1 MASSER
7 QALRKRAKPLLGTL
21 VEVSIQADSEAA
33 WLRATDAAFA
43 RIADVQRLMSFHE
56 ADSDLRALSRS
67 PAGTVLSINADTWL
81 VLHAALEIE
90 TASGGL
96 FNAAVAPELVGRGLL
111 PTPAG
116 AQTPIAKSLH
126 QAIALLPG
134 NVLEVRSA
142 VWVDLGGI
150 AKGYAVDAAVAALQ
164 ARGVK
169 QGIVNAGGDL
179 RVFGP
184 EAVTVHVRQPGA
196 PGLLHAL
203 AQVRNAAVATSCRDF
218 SMQDRDG
225 AASNALIDPLRRRC
239 ESTGASVS
247 VMAPTCM
254 LADALTKVVMFS
266 GDVKHPLLAKYGAS
280 AVMLEPQR
288 ACHA

>member
-1 MASSER
+1 MASFK
-7 QALRKRAKPLLGTL
+7 AAPLRKRAKPLLGTL
-21 VEVSIQADSEAA
+21 VEISIPSGFDAA

-67 PAGTVLSINADTWL
+67 PAGTVLRINADTWL
-81 VLHAALEIE
+81 VLQAALEIE

-96 FNAAVAPELVGRGLL
+96 FNAAVAPELLARGLL

-116 AQTPIAKSLH
+116 AQRPTAKSLR

-134 NVLEVRSA
+134 NALEVRSA
-142 VWVDLGGI
+142 VWADLGGI
-150 AKGYAVDAAVAALQ
+150 AKGYAVDVAVQALQ
-164 ARGVK
+164 ADGVK

-184 EAVTVHVRQPGA
+184 QAVTVHVRQPGA
-196 PGLLHAL
+196 PGLLHPL
-203 AQVRNAAVATSCRDF
+203 AHVRNAAVATSCRDF
-218 SMQDRDG
+218 SMRDQDG
-225 AASNALIDPLRRRC
+225 MASNALINAPTRRC

-247 VMAPTCM
+247 VMAQTCM

-266 GDVKHPLLAKYGAS
+266 GDVKHPLLAEYGAS

-288 ACHA
+288 ACDA